1 MSTIITRNSATSGS
15 VPSSLIQGELAINV
29 KDGRLFYGSG
39 SGNIVREF
47 TGSGGGGGGTTFPY
61 TGSAII
67 SGSLTITGS
76 LRVTG
81 GITGSLLGTASY
93 ATNALSAS
101 YAPSTP
107 AFPYTGSALIT
118 GSLGITGSLSNGS
131 GNIIKGIFSH
141 AEGVNTTSSGSYSHA
156 EGGSTTAI
164 GSSAHAEGN
173 STTANGQFSHAE
185 GASTTSTGEA
195 SHAEGQGTTSTG
207 QASHAEGQN
216 TTATGYASHA
226 EGNGATS
233 TGYASHAEGASTTAI
248 GAYSHAEGDSTI
260 ATGIASH
267 AEGLSTISSGS
278 YSHAEGR
285 TTTSTGQASHA
296 EGYFTTATGN
306 YSHAE
311 GTSTNSTGQASHA
324 EGYFTTASGNYS
336 HAEGYETI
344 AQGFASHAEGASTT
358 ANGQNSHAEGTSTIA
373 IGQGSHAEGYF
384 TTSTGD
390 YSHAEGNGTTSIGQS
405 SHAEGNSTTST
416 GQYSHAEGIN
426 TISSGSN
433 SHAEGQSTTAT
444 GNASHAE
451 GSGTNSTG
459 NASHA
464 EGQNTTATGGA
475 SHAEGNGTISSGDYS
490 HAEGNDSTSIG
501 QSSHAEGASNLTYGN
516 YSHAEGY
523 TTTTGQ
529 LGYHAGTEITSGVF
543 ELEQGYGN
551 LTSSFSPG
559 VFVLIDDDSGQINGT
574 PNIFKLEVSSSTYNA
589 TPATQITLVDTSINT
604 SNGKYSVGIYGT
616 PNPPLAD
623 VSIGDFSHTSGE
635 STHTVGRGSSTEGTY
650 TEALG
655 YYSHAEGSSTISS
668 GVFSHAEGYG
678 ATAIGEASHA
688 EGYGTAATGNYSHAE
703 GYGTVASGSYQ
714 HVQGQ
719 FNLSSSA
726 QSAFIL
732 GNGTA
737 DNARSNL
744 IFASGSQVQ
753 ITGSLIVS
761 GSSTFTNIG
770 PAIFSG
776 SVVSTAGFTG
786 SLQGTAS
793 YATNALSASYAP
805 STPAFPFTGSAGIT
819 GSLTVVGKTQS
830 TQIGAGTSPS
840 GSVPLDVKAQGA
852 LSTDLAF
859 RIRNSAD
866 TKNIFKIQGD
876 ANAALGE
883 LTDSGTKTLS
893 VNTYN
898 NPRFVLG
905 TGYSTDTGVI
915 SITRRQGGVLTDNTL
930 LLSHNSFADGN
941 QVPYKHQY
949 VNPSSYYGSNIPA
962 YGYNAGFMYF
972 KDSATIANLQMKLSP
987 DNALSIYTSSA
998 SPIETII
1005 TGSAF
1010 QLWASG
1016 SAGNAKPFI
1025 KTQNGTILYL
1035 GDQSLLYN
1043 VTASSI
1049 TSSFTGSLLGTASYA
1064 TNALSAS
1071 YAPSTPAFP
1080 YTGSAGITGS
1090 LTVVGPTTST
1100 QIGAGAAPSGSI
1112 PLDVRAQGALST
1124 DLAFRVRNSANTL
1137 DRLSVTGTAL
1147 SITTAVRAE
1156 MSVTA
1161 NAINFGLDNHSVIFT
1176 HFSPSPVLQTQRSA
1190 QLAYSH
1196 WATLGAA
1203 DVESLVSGSTIF
1215 GSTIRGGVLTNVQ
1228 NKMHFVCDGTKWG
1241 LAGTY
1246 SAGFQWF
1253 KGSQSGDA
1261 GFTTSTLPS
1270 ITTANRQMWLT
1281 PDNSLILFNTTG
1293 LAYTGSTNS
1302 FQLYSTASTA
1312 GNAKPYFRTEN
1323 GTVVW
1328 LGDESRLFNVTA
1340 SRTIISSSQN
1350 TISGSSLTVYGSGS
1364 AQPVFTVQGSQGEL
1378 FSITDSL
1385 SGSLFSVNDISGLPI
1400 MEVFSDNTT
1409 LMGSYLAPSLN
1420 TTAKVVQTNSGSFT
1434 MYSLPTASY
1443 DTAFFEYS
1451 VRSGSNARAGTIM
1464 AIQSGSAVNF
1474 TETTTTDFGSTSAVS
1489 FTVIVTGSNIALT
1502 GSSTSGAWTIKTIV
1516 RSI

>member
-47 TGSGGGGGGTTFPY
+47 TGSGGGGGTVN
-61 TGSAII
+61 TGSFATTGSNTFIGDQII
-67 SGSLTITGS
+67 NGNITVNGTASIAFLNVTYESASVIYSSGSNQFGDASNDIQTLWGTVDIKSGPVLVTGS
-76 LRVTG
+76 LRVTS
-81 GITGSLLGTASY
+81 GI
-93 ATNALSAS
+93 
-101 YAPSTP
+101 
-107 AFPYTGSALIT
+107 
-118 GSLGITGSLSNGS
+118 
-131 GNIIKGIFSH
+131 
-141 AEGVNTTSSGSYSHA
+141 
-156 EGGSTTAI
+156 
-164 GSSAHAEGN
+164 
-173 STTANGQFSHAE
+173 
-185 GASTTSTGEA
+185 
-195 SHAEGQGTTSTG
+195 
-207 QASHAEGQN
+207 
-216 TTATGYASHA
+216 
-226 EGNGATS
+226 
-233 TGYASHAEGASTTAI
+233 
-248 GAYSHAEGDSTI
+248 
-260 ATGIASH
+260 
-267 AEGLSTISSGS
+267 
-278 YSHAEGR
+278 
-285 TTTSTGQASHA
+285 
-296 EGYFTTATGN
+296 
-306 YSHAE
+306 
-311 GTSTNSTGQASHA
+311 
-324 EGYFTTASGNYS
+324 
-336 HAEGYETI
+336 
-344 AQGFASHAEGASTT
+344 
-358 ANGQNSHAEGTSTIA
+358 
-373 IGQGSHAEGYF
+373 
-384 TTSTGD
+384 
-390 YSHAEGNGTTSIGQS
+390 
-405 SHAEGNSTTST
+405 
-416 GQYSHAEGIN
+416 
-426 TISSGSN
+426 
-433 SHAEGQSTTAT
+433 
-444 GNASHAE
+444 
-451 GSGTNSTG
+451 
-459 NASHA
+459 
-464 EGQNTTATGGA
+464 
-475 SHAEGNGTISSGDYS
+475 
-490 HAEGNDSTSIG
+490 
-501 QSSHAEGASNLTYGN
+501 
-516 YSHAEGY
+516 
-523 TTTTGQ
+523 
-529 LGYHAGTEITSGVF
+529 
-543 ELEQGYGN
+543 
-551 LTSSFSPG
+551 
-559 VFVLIDDDSGQINGT
+559 
-574 PNIFKLEVSSSTYNA
+574 
-589 TPATQITLVDTSINT
+589 
-604 SNGKYSVGIYGT
+604 
-616 PNPPLAD
+616 
-623 VSIGDFSHTSGE
+623 
-635 STHTVGRGSSTEGTY
+635 
-650 TEALG
+650 
-655 YYSHAEGSSTISS
+655 
-668 GVFSHAEGYG
+668 
-678 ATAIGEASHA
+678 
-688 EGYGTAATGNYSHAE
+688 
-703 GYGTVASGSYQ
+703 
-714 HVQGQ
+714 
-719 FNLSSSA
+719 
-726 QSAFIL
+726 
-732 GNGTA
+732 
-737 DNARSNL
+737 
-744 IFASGSQVQ
+744 
-753 ITGSLIVS
+753 
-761 GSSTFTNIG
+761 
-770 PAIFSG
+770 
-776 SVVSTAGFTG
+776 TG

-819 GSLTVVGKTQS
+819 GSLTVVGPTTS
-830 TQIGAGTSPS
+830 TQIGAGAAPS

-883 LTDSGTKTLS
+883 LTDTGTKTLS
-893 VNTYN
+893 VNTYG

-930 LLSHNSFADGN
+930 LLSQNAFADGN

-1016 SAGNAKPFI
+1016 SLGNAKPYI
-1025 KTQNGTILYL
+1025 RTQNGTILYL

-1071 YAPSTPAFP
+1071 YAPDTTFP

-1100 QIGAGAAPSGSI
+1100 QIGAGAAPSGSV

-1124 DLAFRVRNSANTL
+1124 DIAFRVRNSANTL

-1156 MSVTA
+1156 MSVAA
-1161 NAINFGLDNHSVIFT
+1161 NAVNFGLDNHTVTFT
-1176 HFSPSPVLQTQRSA
+1176 HSSPGQVLQTQRSNWTA
-1190 QLAYSH
+1190 MAH
-1196 WATLGAA
+1196 FATLGLA
-1203 DVESLVSGSTIF
+1203 DTEQLTSGSTIF
-1215 GSTIRGGVLTNVQ
+1215 GATIRTGTLTNVQ
-1228 NKMHFVCDGTKWG
+1228 NKMHFVCDNAKWG

-1253 KGSQSGDA
+1253 KGAQSGDA
-1261 GFTTSTLPS
+1261 AFTTSTLPS

-1281 PDNSLILFNTTG
+1281 PDNSLIFFNTTG

-1451 VRSGSNARAGTIM
+1451 VRSGSNARAGVIM